1 LSSVAS
7 TRQTQASGT
16 LLVRNTAQNVLSWPL
31 IFAFFSLGLSIVS
44 FFLSLHEERSSFV
57 KTGSGQTQG
66 HVLKRRRARSF
77 SLRLGNE
84 SINSEAHQ
92 NISYEAALQS
102 LVLLRNDGG
111 ALPLKLGSKVA
122 VVRKTTVF
130 FK

>member
-1 LSSVAS
+1 L
-7 TRQTQASGT
+7 
-16 LLVRNTAQNVLSWPL
+16 
-31 IFAFFSLGLSIVS
+31 
-44 FFLSLHEERSSFV
+44 
-57 KTGSGQTQG
+57 
-66 HVLKRRRARSF
+66 
-77 SLRLGNE
+77 
-84 SINSEAHQ
+84 INSEAHQ